1 MIEPSTPLVGDEAS
15 ASTAGR
21 TAGQPNDTTTAI
33 ERCLSLGG
41 SGSRRIPNGGGVRI
55 MVTRSAGRDV
65 ASARHTVQKAALAV
79 AVVFLLVGVL
89 GFIPGV
95 TTDYSSMTFAGHHSD
110 AKLLGVFE
118 VSVLHNIVH
127 LLFGLAG
134 LAMAR
139 TVSGARTYL
148 IGGGAIYLVLWLY
161 GLIVGQDS
169 GTNFVPLNPADDW
182 LHLVL
187 GLGMIAL
194 GLITTRRAV
203 RA

>member
-1 MIEPSTPLVGDEAS
+1 MATSRARGDVTS
-15 ASTAGR
+15 
-21 TAGQPNDTTTAI
+21 
-33 ERCLSLGG
+33 
-41 SGSRRIPNGGGVRI
+41 
-55 MVTRSAGRDV
+55 TRSPVR
-65 ASARHTVQKAALAV
+65 TAALAV

-95 TTDYSSMTFAGHHSD
+95 TTDYGNMTFAGHQSEAH
-110 AKLLGVFE
+110 LLGVFQ
-118 VSVLHNIVH
+118 VSILHNIVH

-139 TVSGARTYL
+139 TASGARLYL

-161 GLIVGQDS
+161 GLVVGQDS
-169 GTNFVPLNPADDW
+169 SANFVPVNSADDW

-194 GLITTRRAV
+194 GLLTGRRVA
-203 RA
+203 R